1 MTLYIGT
8 SGFAYKEW
16 KPTFYPEDLPQSKFL
31 SFYSRALGACE
42 INATF
47 YRLQKP
53 ETFIRWVEDVPHSFR
68 FAVKAHRRLTH
79 SRTLAPD
86 DNAKNFLT
94 AYFSSVAAFGD
105 KGGPI
110 LFQFPPY
117 RKRDDTGFVQ
127 LLEALPQD
135 AQVAFEFRDDSWRA
149 PEVAERIA
157 ARGALC
163 VADTTGDPPPG
174 LPEGPIAYV
183 RLRAERYTDTQR
195 DGWLG
200 LLSKEAT
207 TRDVFAFT
215 KHEGTPADDAYAG
228 LGLARWL
235 AAQSSNAVIP
245 TGLS

>member
-16 KPTFYPEDLPQSKFL
+16 KPNFYPEDLPQSKFL
-31 SFYSRALGACE
+31 SFYSRSLGACE

-53 ETFIRWVEDVPHSFR
+53 DTFDRWAHDVPESFR
-68 FAVKAHRRLTH
+68 FAAKVHRRLTH
-79 SRTLAPD
+79 TRTIAPD
-86 DNAKNFLT
+86 ENARSFLT
-94 AYFSSVAAFGD
+94 AYLSALAGLGD
-105 KGGPI
+105 KLGPI

-117 RKRDDTGFVQ
+117 RKRDDDALGK
-127 LLEALPQD
+127 LLEALPQGP
-135 AQVAFEFRDDSWRA
+135 QVAFEFRDDSWYA
-149 PEVAERIA
+149 SDVTERIA

-163 VADTTGDPPPG
+163 IADTTGDPPQE
-174 LPEGPIAYV
+174 LPPGPIGYI
-183 RLRAERYTDTQR
+183 RLRAERYTDAQR
-195 DGWLG
+195 DRWLD

-215 KHEGTPADDAYAG
+215 KHEGTPADDPYAG

-235 AAQSSNAVIP
+235 FAQ
-245 TGLS
+245 T